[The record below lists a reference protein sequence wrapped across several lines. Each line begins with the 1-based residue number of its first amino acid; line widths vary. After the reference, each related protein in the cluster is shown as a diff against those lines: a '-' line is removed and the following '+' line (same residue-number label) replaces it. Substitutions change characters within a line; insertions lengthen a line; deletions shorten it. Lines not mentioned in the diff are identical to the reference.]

1 MLLIRGE
8 TPRDVGQVRMINIAA
23 FEQPDEADLVDA
35 LRAGCPEVV
44 SLVAELD
51 GRVVGHILFSPVT
64 VPAGERTLR
73 GMGLAPMAVL
83 PEHQRDGIGARLVE
97 EGSPQRAGAVRDRAR
112 PPGYYPRFGFERAS
126 AHGIPVCG
134 RLPTAFMIRILGP
147 TAIAGAAVSLF
158 HRPGSTRWSED
169 WSASSCRSENMTP
182 LDLKG
187 VASDC
192 IRP

>member
-1 MLLIRGE
+1 MLVIRVE

-35 LRAGCPEVV
+35 LRASCPALL

-64 VPAGERTLR
+64 VPAGTRLLQ

-97 EGSPQRAGAVRDRAR
+97 EGIAR
-112 PPGYYPRFGFERAS
+112 LERVGCPFVIVLGHPGYYPRLGFERAS
-126 AHGIPVCG
+126 EHGIACQWPEV
-134 RLPTAFMIRILGP
+134 PDEAFMIR
-147 TAIAGAAVSLF
+147 V
-158 HRPGSTRWSED
+158 
-169 WSASSCRSENMTP
+169 
-182 LDLKG
+182 LDATTMAG
-187 VASDC
+187 VAGVARY
-192 IRP
+192 RPEFDAVV

>member
-1 MLLIRGE
+1 MLLIRDE

-35 LRAGCPEVV
+35 LRASCPEIV

-64 VPAGERTLR
+64 LPVGEHTLQ

-97 EGSPQRAGAVRDRAR
+97 EGIVRLQRSGCPFVIVLGH
-112 PPGYYPRFGFERAS
+112 PGYYPRFGFERAS
-126 AHGIPVCG
+126 AHAIECQWPV
-134 RLPTAFMIRILGP
+134 PDDAFMIRILDP
-147 TAIAGAAVSLF
+147 AAMAGATGIARYRPEFDAV
-158 HRPGSTRWSED
+158 
-169 WSASSCRSENMTP
+169 
-182 LDLKG
+182 
-187 VASDC
+187 V
-192 IRP
+192 

>member
-1 MLLIRGE
+1 MPVAREE

-35 LRAGCPEVV
+35 LRARCPEVV

-64 VPAGERTLR
+64 LPDGEHTLQ

-97 EGSPQRAGAVRDRAR
+97 EGIAR
-112 PPGYYPRFGFERAS
+112 LERSGCPFVIVLGHPGYYPRYGFERAS
-126 AHGIPVCG
+126 AYGISCQWDVPDE
-134 RLPTAFMIRILGP
+134 AFMVRILDP
-147 TAIAGAAVSLF
+147 AAMA
-158 HRPGSTRWSED
+158 
-169 WSASSCRSENMTP
+169 SAA
-182 LDLKG
+182 G
-187 VASDC
+187 VARY
-192 IRP
+192 RPEFDAVV

>member
-1 MLLIRGE
+1 VLLIRDE
-8 TPRDVGQVRMINIAA
+8 TARDAGQVRMINIAA

-64 VPAGERTLR
+64 LPAGERTLQ

-97 EGSPQRAGAVRDRAR
+97 DGLAR
-112 PPGYYPRFGFERAS
+112 LEQSGCPFVIVLGHPGYYPRFGFERAS
-126 AHGIPVCG
+126 THRISCQWPV
-134 RLPTAFMIRILGP
+134 PDEAFMVRILDP
-147 TAIAGAAVSLF
+147 AVM
-158 HRPGSTRWSED
+158 
-169 WSASSCRSENMTP
+169 A
-182 LDLKG
+182 G
-187 VASDC
+187 VAGVARY
-192 IRP
+192 RPEFDAVV

>member
-1 MLLIRGE
+1 MLVIREE

-35 LRAGCPEVV
+35 LRAGCPELL

-64 VPAGERTLR
+64 LPAGGRTLE

-97 EGSPQRAGAVRDRAR
+97 EGLAR
-112 PPGYYPRFGFERAS
+112 LERSGCPFVIVLGHPGYYPRYGFERAS
-126 AHGIPVCG
+126 AHGISCQWEVPDE
-134 RLPTAFMIRILGP
+134 AFMIRILD
-147 TAIAGAAVSLF
+147 AASMAGAA
-158 HRPGSTRWSED
+158 
-169 WSASSCRSENMTP
+169 
-182 LDLKG
+182 G
-187 VASDC
+187 VARY
-192 IRP
+192 RPEFDAVV